1 MKKLT
6 NQQMTLILLLVI
18 VIIAACAYRFGYMTF
33 VDKADEVKT
42 ETKVLAARIEELNDK
57 ITRQSIYEGI
67 LSSADEQND
76 AILSKYNAGNTP
88 EKSIMFVCELEK
100 NCAVRIDS
108 ISFGKDQPVFA
119 SSATDETGNPQIT
132 AFRSPVSVDFKATYQ
147 GLKDAV
153 DFINKHPERKN
164 VDNLMVSYDSETG
177 LLIGTLVIDEYS
189 VKAEGREY
197 KEPIVSGI
205 EIGTDNIFGTI
216 DLPADASID
225 DLLNLLNGGRVQG
238 VNESKNTKSGTVSED
253 KGNKDAGEGSEEG
266 SDDASEDEGSDDE
279 D

>member
-6 NQQMTLILLLVI
+6 GQQITLILLLVI

-57 ITRQSIYEGI
+57 LTKKSIYEGI
-67 LSSADEQND
+67 LNSADEQND
-76 AILSKYNAGNTP
+76 AIISKYNAGNTP
-88 EKSIMFVCELEK
+88 EKSIMFVVELER
-100 NCAVRIDS
+100 NNDIRIDS
-108 ISFGKDQPVFA
+108 ISFGKDQPIFA
-119 SSATDETGNPQIT
+119 STATDETGNPQIT
-132 AFRSPVSVDFKATYQ
+132 AFKSPVSVDFKATYR
-147 GLKDAV
+147 GLKDAF

-197 KEPIVSGI
+197 KEPVVAGI

-216 DLPADASID
+216 DLPEDASID
-225 DLLNLLNGGRVQG
+225 DLLNLLNGGRISSS
-238 VNESKNTKSGTVSED
+238 NESKKQDTKAEAPESKDEAEDETEDSEDDSED
-253 KGNKDAGEGSEEG
+253 KK
-266 SDDASEDEGSDDE
+266 SDDKD
-279 D
+279 